1 MARSSSSALEATPSR
16 SSSATAAPTSSS
28 LATNAGEAERT
39 RSSCS
44 TTDATPADAP
54 PCVGCFYF
62 YQREGEQTSAQIVIL
77 RNMKRV
83 LAHKKSIA
91 FGLIV
96 IAVVVYFVAKKNNEL
111 PTWVTTTVET
121 GTVAEVIS
129 VSGVMSAESEA
140 TLAFPVAGTV
150 SSILVAE
157 GDSVTA
163 GQVLATLDQAELLAD
178 KQNAYGDL
186 LIAQANRTEAVSGPR
201 QEARTVTA
209 ATLATAKENLVRIE
223 AEEAKKVDNAYRT
236 LLSTDLEAFP
246 ADPDMDDVP
255 PTVSGTYS
263 CNDEGT
269 YTLSV
274 FRSGTKS
281 GHSYKLSGLETGT
294 YAAFTD
300 APAAFGSCGL
310 SLQFAPGELYSAKD
324 WLIEI
329 PNKRGA
335 GYVTNLN
342 AYELTKKQ
350 AENAVAAAKEAVVQT
365 AAESTLENAAPRVE
379 ASSRLDAAIIQ
390 ATARL
395 NAVEAR
401 LADRTLRAPFA
412 GVVSAIEMVPGEV
425 APADA
430 ITIVADTRYE
440 LTVRIPEIDIT
451 TISLGQPAEIV
462 FDAKPEEVITAKID
476 FISKTA
482 TEIDGVAYFEAKIH
496 FDTPPS
502 WFRSGLSAD
511 VNIVVDSR
519 QNTLKLPKRFI
530 TKTEDGR
537 DAVMVPKNER
547 ETTLVPVTVTFTGND
562 GFAAIDGIAAG
573 TTVVAP

>member
-1 MARSSSSALEATPSR
+1 
-16 SSSATAAPTSSS
+16 
-28 LATNAGEAERT
+28 
-39 RSSCS
+39 
-44 TTDATPADAP
+44 
-54 PCVGCFYF
+54 
-62 YQREGEQTSAQIVIL
+62 
-77 RNMKRV
+77 MKRV
-83 LAHKKSIA
+83 LAHKKSIV

-96 IAVVVYFVAKKNNEL
+96 LAVVVYSIVKKNNEL
-111 PTWVTTTVET
+111 PTWTTATVET
-121 GTVAEVIS
+121 GTVAEIIS
-129 VSGVMSAESEA
+129 VSGVMNAESEA

-150 SSILVAE
+150 SAVLVAE

-186 LIAQANRTEAVSGPR
+186 LIAEANRQEAESGPR
-201 QEARTVTA
+201 QEARTVTTTTIAIARA
-209 ATLATAKENLVRIE
+209 ALTRTTT
-223 AEEAKKVDNAYRT
+223 EETEKVKNAYRT
-236 LLSTDLEAFP
+236 LLSTDLEALP
-246 ADPDMDDVP
+246 TDPETDDIP
-255 PTVSGTYS
+255 PTVSGTYQ
-263 CNDEGT
+263 CDDAGT

-281 GHSYKLSGLETGT
+281 GYSYRLSGLESGA
-294 YAAFTD
+294 YAAYTE
-300 APAAFGSCGL
+300 APASFGTCGL
-310 SLQFAPGELYSAKD
+310 SLQFSATELYRASD
-324 WLIEI
+324 WNIDI
-329 PNKRGA
+329 PNTRSA
-335 GYVTNLN
+335 SYITNLN
-342 AYELTKKQ
+342 AYELAKRQ
-350 AENAVAAAKEAVVQT
+350 AKNAIAAATEDYAKATAVGV
-365 AAESTLENAAPRVE
+365 LDNVAPRVE
-379 ASSRLDAAIIQ
+379 EASRLDAAVIQ

-401 LADRTLRAPFA
+401 LEDRTLRAPFA
-412 GVVSAIEMVPGEV
+412 GVVSSIEMVTGEV
-425 APADA
+425 SPTDA

-451 TISLGQPAEIV
+451 TISLGQPAEII

-519 QNTLKLPKRFI
+519 QNTQKLPKRFI